1 MLETLA
7 CSAVLMLL
15 YGVLF
20 DRRVSFAFCR
30 AYIPVSVVAAAVI
43 PLLRIP
49 VWSAGVDC
57 LSSGGAAALVAR
69 ESASVDHC
77 RNRGVH
83 DSGTEGFPLI
93 FSRKGGKSR
102 FPEER
107 IGSRWET

>member
-30 AYIPVSVVAAAVI
+30 AYLPVSVVAAAVI

-49 VWSAGVDC
+49 VWSAVTEPFSVRGWSCSVVC
-57 LSSGGAAALVAR
+57 GNGRAAA
-69 ESASVDHC
+69 
-77 RNRGVH
+77 
-83 DSGTEGFPLI
+83 
-93 FSRKGGKSR
+93 
-102 FPEER
+102 
-107 IGSRWET
+107 